1 MQKRKQRKEHRQR
14 RVNTGRKPTFQGKLC
29 RARAYLCWHRNRS
42 RAMTSA
48 HREANFLTLSRP
60 PTHMH
65 ALDYGCWGT
74 KKKQKKR
81 ERQLISFLPSRIG
94 RTCSFFAQ
102 TSQPCRRDASF
113 APARWDAHE
122 QVLSEP
128 ANSGSLSLSLRSH
141 PVPTIQ
147 STMTRCLRLVGTA
160 SRNTKH
166 G

>member
-1 MQKRKQRKEHRQR
+1 MPRACVFVLASESVAGHDVGASRSKFPHPVTTTHTHACPGL
-14 RVNTGRKPTFQGKLC
+14 RVLGDK
-29 RARAYLCWHRNRS
+29 
-42 RAMTSA
+42 
-48 HREANFLTLSRP
+48 
-60 PTHMH
+60 
-65 ALDYGCWGT
+65 
-74 KKKQKKR
+74 KKR
-81 ERQLISFLPSRIG
+81 ERQFISFLPSRIG